1 MGIEAR
7 LFNKQ
12 KLLLK
17 CLLLLKNVSKQ
28 KELVIIQALLKG
40 ERGAKLDQRRH
51 IFLNLRHNLV
61 TPFKRQKNLI
71 PFDNNST
78 NYTQW
83 FSFLAL
89 ISAK

>member
-28 KELVIIQALLKG
+28 KEIVIIQALLKG
-40 ERGAKLDQRRH
+40 ELGAKLDQTEETH
-51 IFLNLRHNLV
+51 FLKLGHNLV

-71 PFDNNST
+71 PFDNNGT
-78 NYTQW
+78 NYH
-83 FSFLAL
+83 
-89 ISAK
+89 